1 MKRNR
6 PMLQRM
12 AAKADIAADLIPG
25 VPLVELAGDR
35 RVLVENHC
43 GVTEYGIHKICVS
56 VSYGCLWVEGEQLK
70 LSHMSRENLVIC
82 GKIHN
87 ISLVRKE
94 A

>member
-6 PMLQRM
+6 TMFQRL
-12 AAKADIAADLIPG
+12 AVEADVAADLIPG

-35 RVLVENHC
+35 RVLVENHR
-43 GVTEYGIHKICVS
+43 GVTEYGIHKICVL
-56 VSYGCLWVEGEQLK
+56 VSYGCLWIEGEHLK

-82 GKIHN
+82 GRIQS